1 MDIPATNRQQVLAFR
16 QRSLSLHQRLPRS
29 RLVEAAFA
37 GLQDSSPRS
46 AILALHARVHD
57 VTPSD
62 WEDHRLVQIWGPR
75 GSDYVVPKKDMAVFT
90 LGRMPRGRSH
100 RDEIENAVEK
110 VARVLRRGS
119 SERRETLYRTRQFA
133 HDLRLASISGRILI
147 RWDASR
153 ISWWTV
159 DPPSCDV
166 EEMRLELARRFLR
179 SLAPTA
185 PAGFARWAGV
195 ALSDAQHTFG
205 SLEPELS
212 EVRLAGRPSWALK
225 DDLSDLERSLTTDS
239 VRLLPAGDP
248 YLCAADRDLL
258 VPQARLR
265 ALLWPKSVWPGALL
279 TRGELAGTW
288 RRQQGRVIIHP
299 WRRISR
305 AEKEAVGG
313 EVETLPLDSETKSVR
328 WERSSTLDLA
338 PRPVS

>member
-1 MDIPATNRQQVLAFR
+1 MDIPATSRQQVLAFR
-16 QRSLSLHQRLPRS
+16 QRSLYLHQRLPRS

-57 VTPSD
+57 VMPTD
-62 WEDHRLVQIWGPR
+62 WEDHQLVQVWGPR

-90 LGRMPRGRSH
+90 IGRMPRERSH

-119 SERRETLYRTRQFA
+119 AERRETLYRTREFA

-153 ISWWTV
+153 ISWRTV

-166 EEMRLELARRFLR
+166 EEVRLELARRFLR
-179 SLAPTA
+179 SLAPAA
-185 PAGFARWAGV
+185 PPGFARWAGV
-195 ALSDAQHTFG
+195 ARSDAQHTFA
-205 SLEPELS
+205 SLETELS

-225 DDLSDLERSLTTDS
+225 DDISDLERPLSTDS

-248 YLCAADRDLL
+248 YLWTGDRDLL
-258 VPQARLR
+258 VPRSRLR
-265 ALLWPKSVWPGALL
+265 TLLWPNSVWPGALL
-279 TRGELAGTW
+279 IHGELVGTW
-288 RRQQGRVIIHP
+288 RRQHGKVIIHR
-299 WRRISR
+299 WRRISME
-305 AEKEAVGG
+305 EKEAVKR
-313 EVETLPLDSETKSVR
+313 EVDTLPVDATTKSVR
-328 WERSSTLDLA
+328 WEPST
-338 PRPVS
+338 